1 MMSAKAIKLQQYYCF
16 TDIKTTMKQV
26 QLLLLSLQEEAL
38 SVCLL
43 MNTVMVLLKYPWLK
57 EDMLTTRP
65 TLHLVQLTLTENMF

>member
-1 MMSAKAIKLQQYYCF
+1 MMLAKAIKLQQYYCF

-43 MNTVMVLLKYPWLK
+43 MNTVMALLKYPWLK
-57 EDMLTTRP
+57 EDMLTTKP
-65 TLHLVQLTLTENMF
+65 TLHLAQQMQMENMF